1 MSVVVGVVVALAVCL
16 FGGPRGRSARALAER
31 GPTEEPGRRHP
42 TNAAVVARPGPG
54 ADLAAVLLAT
64 SAQLRAGAGP
74 ADAWGRSLGVRPAG
88 PVPTEEALLAAT
100 TGSGSA
106 RGLRSRP
113 PSAGSWRRGSRRL
126 RPGDGDRQ
134 RARAVVAAARL
145 SDELGAP
152 LAGVLDRLASAVA
165 ADEEAEGERRAALAG
180 PRATAQVLAWLPVL
194 GLLLGGLLGA
204 DPVGVVLSGGLGTV
218 AAVLGGA
225 LLLLGRW
232 WTGALLRRAA
242 RP

>member
-1 MSVVVGVVVALAVCL
+1 MSPLVGLLVALTVCL
-16 FGGPRGRSARALAER
+16 LGGPRGRSARAMAAGGQTEGLA
-31 GPTEEPGRRHP
+31 GRHP
-42 TNAAVVARPGPG
+42 ARPGPRHPG
-54 ADLAAVLLAT
+54 GTDLAAVLLAT
-64 SAQLRAGAGP
+64 SAQLRAGVGP
-74 ADAWGRSLGVRPAG
+74 ADAWGRTIGAQATG
-88 PVPTEEALLAAT
+88 AVPTEEALLAAT
-100 TGSGSA
+100 SGSGSA
-106 RGLRSRP
+106 TRLRSWGGF
-113 PSAGSWRRGSRRL
+113 AGSSRRGPRRA
-126 RPGDGDRQ
+126 RAGDRQ

-152 LAGVLDRLASAVA
+152 LSGVLDRIASAVA

-180 PRATAQVLAWLPVL
+180 PRATARVLAWLPLL

-204 DPVGVVLSGGLGTV
+204 DPVGVVLSGGLGTM
-218 AAVLGGA
+218 AAALGAA